1 MKDGH
6 FDEETLGTLG
16 RVFKEMWL
24 IEGNGEPGHPH
35 LGKSREVY
43 LGAFRR
49 HRRGWSGINAASL
62 SLIMGDSE
70 LSRRVARQVLHICAD
85 LLKDP
90 SRRDYWTLAT
100 VAEAFLLLGRQ
111 ERAAKFYR
119 LARAR
124 SPRNYG
130 NLASSR
136 RQLSLLARYVK
147 VDPAVLDTLRIPPVV
162 AFTGHMIDPPDQPRA
177 HFPQSASVPVEAE
190 DCLGLAEARRAHRLR
205 LRRMRRGHPVPRVPP
220 GARRGEQRRPP
231 LRQGGFLP
239 DKRGLRRPGLET
251 PRAGGPVQELEMVEQ
266 ATRGGYREGN
276 EILFSYA
283 NQLILGKAILRSR
296 FLETEPLLMAVWDG
310 ERNGKPG
317 GTSECVRQ
325 WEETGFPYV
334 VIDPVTARVEHR
346 GGGTL
351 RGTAARGG
359 TRQAAEAAFVRPAS
373 ARDSARAPSGRTIAQ
388 RKGRQTIAILF
399 ADMVGY
405 SKLRE
410 EQVPAYV
417 RGFLTGVSKTLSAS
431 AVEPLYKNTWGDA
444 ICLAFDDPVG
454 AAECAISLR
463 DMVRRTDWSSFGLPP
478 SLNVRIGLHAGQ
490 VYCVQEPLLERLNVF
505 GFHVNQAARIEPITS
520 PGNVYASESFAALLL
535 ADPRNRLGL
544 PVRRGCG
551 AAEELRKL
559 SNLSYQ
565 TQDGSRVA
573 SWQSPGRKERPRRG
587 GSASRP
593 GARRRRQ
600 RVAPYESPRDGRP
613 RRPPDEERRDPP
625 PGGAA
630 PERPRRAAAEK
641 GCCSAQDYRQTQERS
656 QAEAGRP
663 AQESGRAAATRGTA
677 PQGSGDQPLDRAC
690 ARPCIIRPRFVPT
703 CIGLTS
709 GSSWLIMWLS
719 LLS

>member
-1 MKDGH
+1 MKEQNRDRFDAFLKRNRSRLGQVIHEMWDSRDQELWAKDPYYFLRLGERADTAGQAMFAHDVLKEGLRVFPGHLLITQRYCKSLINCGFLLTAKDLLARLMKDGH

-177 HFPQSASVPVEAE
+177 HFPQSASVPVKQKIASVLRKLDARIGYASAACGADILFHECLLARGGESNVVLPFDKE
-190 DCLGLAEARRAHRLR
+190 DFFQTSVDFAGQAWKRRA
-205 LRRMRRGHPVPRVPP
+205 
-220 GARRGEQRRPP
+220 
-231 LRQGGFLP
+231 
-239 DKRGLRRPGLET
+239 
-251 PRAGGPVQELEMVEQ
+251 RAVLSKSSMVEQ

-388 RKGRQTIAILF
+388 RKSRQTIAILF

-478 SLNVRIGLHAGQ
+478 SLNVRIGLHAGP

-535 ADPRNRLGL
+535 ADPRNRLDCRYVGVVVL
-544 PVRRGCG
+544 PKNFGSYPIYHIKRRTEVG
-551 AAEELRKL
+551 
-559 SNLSYQ
+559 
-565 TQDGSRVA
+565 
-573 SWQSPGRKERPRRG
+573 
-587 GSASRP
+587 
-593 GARRRRQ
+593 
-600 RVAPYESPRDGRP
+600 
-613 RRPPDEERRDPP
+613 
-625 PGGAA
+625 
-630 PERPRRAAAEK
+630 
-641 GCCSAQDYRQTQERS
+641 
-656 QAEAGRP
+656 
-663 AQESGRAAATRGTA
+663 
-677 PQGSGDQPLDRAC
+677 
-690 ARPCIIRPRFVPT
+690 
-703 CIGLTS
+703 
-709 GSSWLIMWLS
+709 
-719 LLS
+719 

>member
-1 MKDGH
+1 MKEQNRDRFDAFLKRNRSRLGQVIHEMWDSRDQELWAKDPYYFLRLGERADTAGQAMFAHDVLKEGLRVFPGHLLITQRYCKSLINCGFLLTAKDLLARLMKDGH

-177 HFPQSASVPVEAE
+177 HFPQSASVPVKQKIASVLRELDARIGYASAACGADILFHECLLARGGESNVVLPFDKE
-190 DCLGLAEARRAHRLR
+190 DFFQTSVDFAGQAWKRRA
-205 LRRMRRGHPVPRVPP
+205 
-220 GARRGEQRRPP
+220 
-231 LRQGGFLP
+231 
-239 DKRGLRRPGLET
+239 
-251 PRAGGPVQELEMVEQ
+251 RAVLSKSSMVEQ

-388 RKGRQTIAILF
+388 RKSRQTIAILF

-478 SLNVRIGLHAGQ
+478 SLNVRIGLHAGP

-535 ADPRNRLGL
+535 ADPRNRLDCRYVGVVVL
-544 PVRRGCG
+544 PKNFGSYPIYHIKRRTEVG
-551 AAEELRKL
+551 
-559 SNLSYQ
+559 
-565 TQDGSRVA
+565 
-573 SWQSPGRKERPRRG
+573 
-587 GSASRP
+587 
-593 GARRRRQ
+593 
-600 RVAPYESPRDGRP
+600 
-613 RRPPDEERRDPP
+613 
-625 PGGAA
+625 
-630 PERPRRAAAEK
+630 
-641 GCCSAQDYRQTQERS
+641 
-656 QAEAGRP
+656 
-663 AQESGRAAATRGTA
+663 
-677 PQGSGDQPLDRAC
+677 
-690 ARPCIIRPRFVPT
+690 
-703 CIGLTS
+703 
-709 GSSWLIMWLS
+709 
-719 LLS
+719 

>member
-1 MKDGH
+1 MKEQNRDRFDAFLKRNRSRLGQVIHEMWDSRDQELWAKDPYYFLRLGERADTAGQAMFAHDVLKEGLRVFPGHLLITQRYCKSLINCGFLLTAKDLLARLMKDGH

-16 RVFKEMWL
+16 RVYKEMWL

-177 HFPQSASVPVEAE
+177 HFPQSASVPVKQKIASVLRKLDARIGYASAACGADILFHECLLARGGESNVVLPFDKE
-190 DCLGLAEARRAHRLR
+190 DFFQTSVDFAGQAWKRRA
-205 LRRMRRGHPVPRVPP
+205 
-220 GARRGEQRRPP
+220 
-231 LRQGGFLP
+231 
-239 DKRGLRRPGLET
+239 
-251 PRAGGPVQELEMVEQ
+251 RAVLSKSSMVEQ

-478 SLNVRIGLHAGQ
+478 SLNVRIGLHAGP

-535 ADPRNRLGL
+535 ADPRNRLDCRYVGVVVL
-544 PVRRGCG
+544 PKNFGSYPIYHIKRRTEVG
-551 AAEELRKL
+551 
-559 SNLSYQ
+559 
-565 TQDGSRVA
+565 
-573 SWQSPGRKERPRRG
+573 
-587 GSASRP
+587 
-593 GARRRRQ
+593 
-600 RVAPYESPRDGRP
+600 
-613 RRPPDEERRDPP
+613 
-625 PGGAA
+625 
-630 PERPRRAAAEK
+630 
-641 GCCSAQDYRQTQERS
+641 
-656 QAEAGRP
+656 
-663 AQESGRAAATRGTA
+663 
-677 PQGSGDQPLDRAC
+677 
-690 ARPCIIRPRFVPT
+690 
-703 CIGLTS
+703 
-709 GSSWLIMWLS
+709 
-719 LLS
+719 